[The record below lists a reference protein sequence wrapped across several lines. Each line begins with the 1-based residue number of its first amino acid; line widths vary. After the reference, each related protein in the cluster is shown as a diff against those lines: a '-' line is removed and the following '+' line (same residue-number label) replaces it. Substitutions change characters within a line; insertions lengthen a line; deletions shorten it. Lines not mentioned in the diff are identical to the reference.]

1 MNELNYLNS
10 LFAGWSKL
18 TMCFLSISVQLH
30 WKDSRSKGKLT
41 AKTSGRD
48 GMPHG
53 CVRPRIDERQRE
65 GENDDRSSVELVVS
79 SRGNGI
85 ARAGLFCNKI
95 GAGTHLQ
102 TSGAEKSFSHRIS
115 QTEKS

>member
-1 MNELNYLNS
+1 
-10 LFAGWSKL
+10 
-18 TMCFLSISVQLH
+18 MCFLSISVQLH

-85 ARAGLFCNKI
+85 ARAGIFVTKLVPVRTFRYPVRKKFLVTEFPKQKKVDDLF
-95 GAGTHLQ
+95 LL
-102 TSGAEKSFSHRIS
+102 F
-115 QTEKS
+115 